1 MSKDYYKILGVDK
14 KADDKEIKSAFR
26 KLARKYHPDVNK
38 SPDASAKF
46 KDINEAYE
54 VLSDKEKRQ
63 RYDML
68 GSSWQDGA
76 SFTPPPGF
84 EGFNFSGFGK
94 GNSGFSSGGFSS
106 GGFSDFFSAIFG
118 DMMSGKSSS
127 YGFNDFNQGFSS
139 ADFMNSRSSRGKSQE
154 KPKNL
159 DIYSTL
165 ELTIEDIIEGKS
177 KTITIQ
183 NMEICPYC
191 KGSKGTFCSHCSGVG
206 FINNPKKITV
216 QIPKSVKEGQKITL
230 IISTGTAKIEI
241 EDYTDKNASEV
252 KGALELLGLN
262 VSIEKKKV
270 EESDEIEYDADK
282 VIEQSVE
289 PGKKL
294 EKGDSIIL
302 FTPDVMIKYPNF
314 TTGYTY
320 EQIEAWATEHG
331 VTVIKQEITSN
342 DYPDGTIIAQEKPE
356 GYLVY
361 PGTSFKV
368 TVVVNKKNNSIFD
381 SIRDNQNDN

>member
-1 MSKDYYKILGVDK
+1 MQYKDYYKILGVDK

-118 DMMSGKSSS
+118 DMVSGKSSS

-139 ADFMNSRSSRGKSQE
+139 SDFMGGQRGKTQE

-159 DIYSTL
+159 DLYSTL

-191 KGSKGTFCSHCSGVG
+191 KGSKRTFCSHCSGVG

-216 QIPKSVKEGQKITL
+216 QIPKNVKEGQKIRLKSEGRKDERGFVGDLYLTVKIKDKDYELDGLNLVKILNITPDEAVLGAKKEIITPSGKINITIPAKTNTDKILRLKGLGLKRDNEVGNLNLKIKIVLPETL
-230 IISTGTAKIEI
+230 KEEEI
-241 EDYTDKNASEV
+241 ELYKKISE
-252 KGALELLGLN
+252 L
-262 VSIEKKKV
+262 
-270 EESDEIEYDADK
+270 
-282 VIEQSVE
+282 
-289 PGKKL
+289 
-294 EKGDSIIL
+294 
-302 FTPDVMIKYPNF
+302 
-314 TTGYTY
+314 
-320 EQIEAWATEHG
+320 
-331 VTVIKQEITSN
+331 
-342 DYPDGTIIAQEKPE
+342 
-356 GYLVY
+356 
-361 PGTSFKV
+361 
-368 TVVVNKKNNSIFD
+368 
-381 SIRDNQNDN
+381 